1 MANADIV
8 AYWSLDDSDGS
19 LARDSLGRGDGVLK
33 GNPEWAKGQFGGALK
48 FDGAGDYV
56 DCGGGRSLGDL
67 NTWADITDAM
77 TVAAWVNIPTVPT
90 LWMAIVTKGDSAWRF
105 LTNENQRKFAFAV
118 TDHPQLQTVFGNI
131 EVPTGEWQHVCGT
144 YDGRTISLYV
154 NGALDVTKAYNGVIT
169 TNAHNVYIGENEGA
183 TGRYFNGLIDDVV
196 IFDHALSEDEITQ
209 LYN

>member
-1 MANADIV
+1 MVSSSIYIDVYVRIFMAKKRWVLMKGLWKMKDKHEKMLIMLVVFTVSLAVNMANADIV

-77 TVAAWVNIPTVPT
+77 TVAAWVNIPTVPNG
-90 LWMAIVTKGDSAWRF
+90 MK
-105 LTNENQRKFAFAV
+105 
-118 TDHPQLQTVFGNI
+118 
-131 EVPTGEWQHVCGT
+131 
-144 YDGRTISLYV
+144 IS
-154 NGALDVTKAYNGVIT
+154 DKT
-169 TNAHNVYIGENEGA
+169 
-183 TGRYFNGLIDDVV
+183 R
-196 IFDHALSEDEITQ
+196 
-209 LYN
+209 